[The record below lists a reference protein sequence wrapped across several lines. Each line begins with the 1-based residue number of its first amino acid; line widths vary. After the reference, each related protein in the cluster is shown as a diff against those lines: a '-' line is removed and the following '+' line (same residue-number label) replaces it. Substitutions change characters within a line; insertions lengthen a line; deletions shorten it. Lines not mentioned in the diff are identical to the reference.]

1 MNEIV
6 PSSNTNVD
14 SASMFN
20 LIVQQA
26 DVLAKSRIIPRAYQG
41 KPYDVIAAGLA
52 GQSFG
57 WDVMTSLRN
66 YHVIE
71 GTASLRPEAML
82 GLVRRAGH
90 SVNVSVVARDDQRVA
105 IAHGRRADN
114 GDEHT
119 AEFSTVH
126 AKAAGL
132 LTKNNWRQYEEA
144 MLTWRAVSALCRVL
158 FPDVVLGAGY
168 VPEELG
174 AIVTPTGEVVEED
187 PFAVRKVPAIE
198 AKRTLLEA
206 CGGDKDVAR
215 AIWGERGS
223 ESMTSEELDSLVASV
238 NVEDAEVVDAEVI
251 ETTAITEA
259 PSPFEVI
266 AEFTASTDDE
276 GELVYDATGPV
287 PFPKRAKL
295 GSRATNPNNNTGEQE
310 S

>member
-1 MNEIV
+1 VNDMV
-6 PSSNTNVD
+6 PVSTASVD
-14 SASMFN
+14 SASVFN

-90 SVNVSVVARDDQRVA
+90 SVNVGVVSRDDQRVA
-105 IAHGRRADN
+105 VAHGRRADN

-119 AEFSTVH
+119 AEFSTLH

-132 LTKNNWRQYEEA
+132 LNKNNWKQYEEA

-174 AIVTPTGEVVEED
+174 AIVSPTGDVIEED
-187 PFAVRKVPAIE
+187 PFAVRKVPALE
-198 AKRTLLEA
+198 AKRALLEA
-206 CGGDKDVAR
+206 CENDKDKAR

-223 ESMTSEELDSLVASV
+223 EPIAPDDLDVLISEATIKE
-238 NVEDAEVVDAEVI
+238 AEVVDLPTINSIDVTIDPVESDEVEELTI
-251 ETTAITEA
+251 EE
-259 PSPFEVI
+259 S
-266 AEFTASTDDE
+266 
-276 GELVYDATGPV
+276 YDPTGPV

-295 GSRATNPNNNTGEQE
+295 GSRATNHNNTGEQQ